1 MCYEEKWFAFLC
13 LTWHLALNF
22 HLVFFRGYFYR
33 YQEFR
38 WEWKS
43 GSLFY
48 HSCRFYVSKWA
59 PSLCIPH
66 NHTTTYDVTM
76 WRNYCVAGLIV
87 TNHDTTLSHHFATK
101 MDNICLTRYDTSCD
115 VIDDIVHPSASDY
128 VLWRHPYLQ
137 RAAWHTQKS
146 YLPNTHFLDDNK
158 KGLPSSVQLCTCSFC
173 VTLKFTLS
181 MKNNYV
187 AQNKI

>member
-1 MCYEEKWFAFLC
+1 MCYEEKWFAFLW

-48 HSCRFYVSKWA
+48 HSCRFYVSKLA

-128 VLWRHPYLQ
+128 VLWCHPYLK
-137 RAAWHTQKS
+137 RAAWHTQKKLS
-146 YLPNTHFLDDNK
+146 AEH
-158 KGLPSSVQLCTCSFC
+158 
-173 VTLKFTLS
+173 TLS
-181 MKNNYV
+181 GRQQKRSAKLRAIMYMQLLCYLEIYPINEK
-187 AQNKI
+187 